1 MRPSFSNYMIS
12 GGCMRPSF
20 PNYMIS
26 GGCMRPS
33 FPNYMISG
41 GCMEAVVSVSPDLWM
56 LHRGCLF
63 RTT

>member
-41 GCMEAVVSVSPDLWM
+41 GCMEAVVSVSPDLWR
-56 LHRGCLF
+56 LHGGRRVRL
-63 RTT
+63 T